1 MVDATKE
8 EEVKNL
14 IKTIVDTYGK
24 LDVLVNNS
32 AIAGEAKYFAQTS
45 PNNMRNMVETNIM
58 GVYYGMRYALLE
70 MLKVGSGSIVNL
82 ASIAGLNGIPFAGEY
97 GATKHAVV
105 GMTKGAAIEYATSGI
120 RINAVAPGAILT
132 DILKEAIES
141 GAVTKETLEEKTF
154 RHGRRYC

>member
-1 MVDATKE
+1 
-8 EEVKNL
+8 
-14 IKTIVDTYGK
+14 
-24 LDVLVNNS
+24 
-32 AIAGEAKYFAQTS
+32 
-45 PNNMRNMVETNIM
+45 MRNMVKTNIM

-105 GMTKGAAIEYATSGI
+105 GMTKGAAIEYVTSGI

-141 GAVTKETLEEKTF
+141 GAVTKETLEEIHPMKRLGTVEDIANGIYF
-154 RHGRRYC
+154 LASDECPFMTGVVLPIDGGYTAQ